1 MFRFAY
7 CRKVVDTPF
16 KSVSFFDKVDKLL
29 EVYCHFWTCTM
40 LVTPKKLTSSSLWK
54 FIYHVP
60 EGIPKP
66 LPTDFSWVSVI
77 KCCLHNIFGLRH
89 LIPKLELTNYEAL
102 LANSM
107 PPKMMIP
114 TPSAKEIE
122 RHYLEALEQ
131 IKEIGRR

>member
-1 MFRFAY
+1 MN
-7 CRKVVDTPF
+7 VPF
-16 KSVSFFDKVDKLL
+16 KFASFFNKVDKFLK
-29 EVYCHFWTCTM
+29 VDCHLRTYAM
-40 LVTPKKLTSSSLWK
+40 LVTPEKLTSSSFWK
-54 FIYHVP
+54 FVHHLP

-66 LPTDFSWVSVI
+66 LSPDFTLVSVI

-131 IKEIGRR
+131 IKKIGRR